1 MFYCDVLWDALK
13 DRWIDRYS
21 GNWSEMWIRSP
32 RFILLIFGIILL
44 EDLNRKIMGVENL
57 I

>member
-1 MFYCDVLWDALK
+1 MIYDVLWDALK